1 MQHWAPVF
9 VALAAMT
16 FALLLTTL
24 VLVYRRSSPH
34 SSSIANGVPDFT
46 VVDCGQAIHLVPVE
60 TNYHRVDNTGR
71 CRCGPTI
78 SLNKRRCGSEI
89 RYVDHHQA
97 GWGPS
102 VPSSVDTRRKA

>member
-97 GWGPS
+97 GWGSS